1 MVPASEV
8 PCSLYLSQGATGGYA
23 PRHTG
28 QVAALTA
35 SDRVNR
41 VWAMRRAWHSE
52 GSRARLTIG
61 LGQFQ
66 SGKAAQT
73 RDEVACSDL
82 SAQGSR
88 RTNEAGSLTFPGQL
102 PCRKARRQ
110 LI

>member
-8 PCSLYLSQGATGGYA
+8 PCSLNLSQGATGGYD

-28 QVAALTA
+28 QMAALTA
-35 SDRVNR
+35 SDR

-52 GSRARLTIG
+52 GSRARLAIG

-73 RDEVACSDL
+73 RDEVACSKMH
-82 SAQGSR
+82 R
-88 RTNEAGSLTFPGQL
+88 H
-102 PCRKARRQ
+102 CRGTLALKGLGRPMKRAP
-110 LI
+110 